1 MDVDRDR
8 TELGEAFEP
17 DTLAELDELALAR
30 SRATGR
36 VVAVAAFAG
45 GDRALVLDD
54 ALEAGFSVEL
64 EHPSPSL
71 SLDVVDEPE

>member
-36 VVAVAAFAG
+36 IVAVAAFAG
-45 GDRALVLDD
+45 SSTATVFDD
-54 ALEAGFSVEL
+54 ALPPAGVDVVL

-71 SLDVVDEPE
+71 SLDVVDE